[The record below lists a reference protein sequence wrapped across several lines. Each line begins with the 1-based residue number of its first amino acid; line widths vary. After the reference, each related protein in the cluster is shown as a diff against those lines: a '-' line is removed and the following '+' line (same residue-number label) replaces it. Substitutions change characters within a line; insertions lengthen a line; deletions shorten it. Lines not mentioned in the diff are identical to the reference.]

1 MFPREPV
8 SGRHDVVPG
17 RGVSTTLASQGLVPM
32 SNAQLLSLKNPRL
45 RRWGSEPSVC
55 ACVWCMWCVCI
66 CILKDMPHPLWD
78 LIFSY

>member
-8 SGRHDVVPG
+8 SGRRDVVPG

-32 SNAQLLSLKNPRL
+32 SNTQLLSLKNPRL

-55 ACVWCMWCVCI
+55 ACVWCVCV
-66 CILKDMPHPLWD
+66 CILKDMPHLLWE